1 MNDINILKAQGIDAD
16 SALQILGDINLY
28 RDTIQTFINESDE
41 NLRNIIRYKQAN
53 DIKGYGILVHSLMSS
68 AKYLGFVRL
77 NAILT
82 QHELASVQGNTDYIN
97 ANFNMLIDEF
107 NRVLFACKQYIGV
120 PLKKENKSSILVV
133 DDSSIIRNFV
143 KKIFKDEY
151 EVLTAEN
158 GNDAINTVNKMKVD
172 MMLLDLNM
180 PECNGFVV
188 LEYFKQNNLFKTIP
202 VALLTGDDTK
212 DSISKAFNYPIIDM
226 VSKPFNESDIKAIVD
241 KMRSVHKFN

>member
-1 MNDINILKAQGIDAD
+1 M
-16 SALQILGDINLY
+16 
-28 RDTIQTFINESDE
+28 
-41 NLRNIIRYKQAN
+41 
-53 DIKGYGILVHSLMSS
+53 
-68 AKYLGFVRL
+68 
-77 NAILT
+77 
-82 QHELASVQGNTDYIN
+82 
-97 ANFNMLIDEF
+97 
-107 NRVLFACKQYIGV
+107 
-120 PLKKENKSSILVV
+120 KKENKSSILVV

-180 PECNGFVV
+180 PECNGFEV

-241 KMRSVHKFN
+241 KMKSVHKFN